1 MTTTVSEYIDARQR
15 IADLGGFNP
24 SELALLPSNFA
35 TAPSVSEFRQVSE
48 SATVRTLLRT
58 SGVPLDEIIKKD
70 QQPPYIQNNAF
81 EWVAP
86 TLFVPLAVLSQNPSY
101 VSVALSVIANY
112 VTDFFKGISGENEV
126 HMNIVV
132 ERTKSKVCKRITYKG
147 PPDGLK
153 GLPDVIKAASD
164 E

>member
-1 MTTTVSEYIDARQR
+1 MTTTISEYIDVRQR
-15 IADLGGFNP
+15 IDDLGIFNP
-24 SELALLPSNFA
+24 SELALLPSNFENV
-35 TAPSVSEFRQVSE
+35 SNVSEFRQVSE

-58 SGVPLDEIIKKD
+58 SGIPLDEIIKKD
-70 QQPPYIQNNAF
+70 QQTTYIQNNAF

-86 TLFVPLAVLSQNPSY
+86 TIFVSLAVLSQNPSY

-112 VTDFFKGISGENEV
+112 VTDFFKGISGKNEV
-126 HMNIVV
+126 HMDIIV
-132 ERTKSKVCKRITYKG
+132 ERKKSNLCKKITYKG

-153 GLPDVIKAASD
+153 ELPDIIKAASD